1 MEQKILSGL
10 QRIFSVAD
18 HNAGNVSSFWGIWL
32 KSETLQVEH
41 LKHIGPD
48 GSSWPLWP
56 SEGWQQKS
64 LKTEK
69 KMVYWGWAFLVGHH
83 HHHHH
88 HHDNDHQYKGSH
100 FDLADMPRGGSST
113 ATQGFPVLPLAR
125 NVLLIL
131 SPVSWSTVFLYSVF
145 FYILQLAHNVLI
157 LSCIIQLYFSQ
168 IQFPVCIS

>member
-1 MEQKILSGL
+1 MQ
-10 QRIFSVAD
+10 A
-18 HNAGNVSSFWGIWL
+18 
-32 KSETLQVEH
+32 TLQVFGEFGWKVKHYRWNIWSTLGRMVPLGLYDPLKVDKSH
-41 LKHIGPD
+41 LKLRRKWYI
-48 GSSWPLWP
+48 
-56 SEGWQQKS
+56 EGGLFW
-64 LKTEK
+64 
-69 KMVYWGWAFLVGHH
+69 WDID